1 MWRSRFEFAA
11 AGVKVRLQIITFC
24 SGDLPSL
31 VCQQIAVDVDGAARL
46 GLKSIVDARHV
57 DGRALRHFWDT
68 PGEIDPACDGATL
81 WESAGGLSTCG
92 IAYVTELIGGNGGA
106 PERSSLMDRT
116 LSTAYTFRA
125 RAGQHYRLRQMASV
139 VPSVMHG

>member
-24 SGDLPSL
+24 SGDLTSL

-57 DGRALRHFWDT
+57 DGERCV
-68 PGEIDPACDGATL
+68 I
-81 WESAGGLSTCG
+81 SG
-92 IAYVTELIGGNGGA
+92 IRLEKSIRPVTVR
-106 PERSSLMDRT
+106 RSGK
-116 LSTAYTFRA
+116 A
-125 RAGQHYRLRQMASV
+125 RVAYRLVALPTS
-139 VPSVMHG
+139 PN